1 MKTPEEIKRGLE
13 CYRGT
18 EECDERTDCSE
29 CPYNTYTPDEMYQC
43 AHIIDA
49 LAYIRRLEQDNA
61 QKDERIRQL
70 EQRVPRWISVHDA
83 LPGMDEKVLFIPAC
97 NPRSVYIGKLKY
109 VGEVN
114 AVYFV
119 VNNWRRTVTY
129 SATHWMPLPEPPEE
143 GES

>member
-1 MKTPEEIKRGLE
+1 MSRLTDILE
-13 CYRGT
+13 AIPLCEVYMDGVDDGCNT
-18 EECDERTDCSE
+18 
-29 CPYNTYTPDEMYQC
+29 CPYNGRCKDLVPDTIKMLE
-43 AHIIDA
+43 D
-49 LAYIRRLEQDNA
+49 LA
-61 QKDERIRQL
+61 K
-70 EQRVPRWISVHDA
+70 RVPRWISVHEA

-97 NPRSVYIGKLKY
+97 NPGSVYIGKLKY

-143 GES
+143 DEHGKEDL

>member
-1 MKTPEEIKRGLE
+1 MKTPEEIKRGLVH
-13 CYRGT
+13 
-18 EECDERTDCSE
+18 CSNDSTFCNAK
-29 CPYNTYTPDEMYQC
+29 CPYFNASSNGVDCATEM
-43 AHIIDA
+43 HGNG
-49 LAYIRRLEQDNA
+49 LAYIQQLEQDNA

-143 GES
+143 DSE

>member
-1 MKTPEEIKRGLE
+1 MKTPEEIKRDMIDYME
-13 CYRGT
+13 DASCVT
-18 EECDERTDCSE
+18 EYGD
-29 CPYNTYTPDEMYQC
+29 
-43 AHIIDA
+43 AHDLIDSVEKGHATMAAA
-49 LAYIRRLEQDNA
+49 LAY
-61 QKDERIRQL
+61 IRQL

-129 SATHWMPLPEPPEE
+129 SATHWMPRPKTLEE
-143 GES
+143 DANES